1 MFRFCPNHIFLF
13 IISFLIS
20 SSAISQSKTDL
31 FLTPSDT
38 LNKPRRNAV
47 VITEAT
53 LGVTTLVGLNQ
64 LWYSD
69 YDQSKFHTI
78 NDNGEWM
85 QMDKLGHVLT
95 SYYVGRVGADV
106 LNWSGVSE
114 KDQLIYGATLGLT
127 FLTVVEVF
135 DGYSEEWGFSWGDMA
150 SNVAGTGLY
159 VGQELLWNEQRM
171 TLKYSFHQTK
181 YADLRPER
189 LGENFLEQTLKD
201 YNGQTYWLSANIH
214 SFFKKSKVP
223 KWLNV
228 AVGYGAE
235 GMLTGNDES
244 DSLDF
249 PNQDRIRQYYLS
261 LDIDLSR
268 IKTNSRVLKSI
279 LGVINFIKI
288 PAPTFEINSKGR
300 LKFHSIYF

>member
-1 MFRFCPNHIFLF
+1 MFRFWPNHIFLF
-13 IISFLIS
+13 IVSSLIS
-20 SSAISQSKTDL
+20 SSALTQSKTDL

-47 VITEAT
+47 VIAEAT
-53 LGVTTLVGLNQ
+53 IGVTTLVGLNQ
-64 LWYSD
+64 LWYND
-69 YDQSKFHTI
+69 YDQSKLHTI

-114 KDQLIYGATLGLT
+114 KDQLIYGATLGLA

-135 DGYSEEWGFSWGDMA
+135 DGFSEEWGFSWGDMA
-150 SNVAGTGLY
+150 SNVAGTGLFI
-159 VGQELLWNEQRM
+159 GQELLWSEQRV

-181 YADLRPER
+181 YADIRPER

-201 YNGQTYWLSANIH
+201 YNGQTYWLSANMQ

-223 KWLNV
+223 KWLNL

-235 GMLTGNDES
+235 GMLTGNDEPENIE
-244 DSLDF
+244 F

-268 IKTNSRVLKSI
+268 IKTQSRVLKTALS
-279 LGVINFIKI
+279 VINFIKI
-288 PAPTFEINSKGR
+288 PAPTFEINSKGKV
-300 LKFHSIYF
+300 KFHSIYF